1 MTCITTDNIQNA
13 VTPKASKSVTDLE
26 FCKLYHGDIHLHKA
40 SRKYFGQFSK
50 LQGGHKYITEI
61 TFFFKVQRAVNPK
74 VG

>member
-13 VTPKASKSVTDLE
+13 VTPKAGKSVTDLE